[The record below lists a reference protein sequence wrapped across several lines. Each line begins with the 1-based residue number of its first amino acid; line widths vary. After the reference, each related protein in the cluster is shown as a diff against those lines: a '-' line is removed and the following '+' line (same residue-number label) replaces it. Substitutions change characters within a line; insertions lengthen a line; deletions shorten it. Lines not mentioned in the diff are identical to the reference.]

1 LLQEIYNSL
10 DKELNQFS
18 EISPIISQALK
29 LNDNNLNQHSV
40 FAIININKGAKL
52 ELKETDI
59 SEIIKSLNNHL
70 QKFTQ
75 FLQMETN
82 NYLFELEKN
91 SQLQKELETLLDKLV
106 KREKS

>member
-29 LNDNNLNQHSV
+29 LNDNNYQHSV

-52 ELKETDI
+52 ELKRNRYKWDYQITKQSSAKIHSI
-59 SEIIKSLNNHL
+59 S
-70 QKFTQ
+70 
-75 FLQMETN
+75 TN
-82 NYLFELEKN
+82 GNE
-91 SQLQKELETLLDKLV
+91 
-106 KREKS
+106 